1 MKTLLAPLAAVSFA
15 LFAASATAGEP
26 DLAASP
32 EDAVPVSLKKG
43 PKGDS
48 LTAAELQQLKKG
60 EVVWALIDNA
70 DNPVKKG
77 VAIAVI
83 DAKPE
88 NVFATLGDYENL
100 KDFMPYVQKTTVD
113 ERSGDVT
120 TVSFVLAFP
129 LGISGRNYQLKL
141 TDKPKEIDGVK
152 VYVSEWV
159 YTGKGNIVDTTGSWE
174 IAPWGKEKTLARYTV
189 FTDPGGSFPNWV
201 KNKATGTAMTNVLNA
216 VRERVKSPDAR
227 KPPAK

>member
-1 MKTLLAPLAAVSFA
+1 MFVKRVLAAAAVLA
-15 LFAASATAGEP
+15 LSLPAIAAEP
-26 DLAASP
+26 DLAVYP
-32 EDAVPVSLKKG
+32 EDAVPLSLKKG
-43 PKGDS
+43 PKGDA
-48 LTAAELQQLKKG
+48 LTAAELKQLKNG
-60 EVVWALIDNA
+60 DVVWALIDNA

-77 VAIAVI
+77 VAVGVI

-113 ERSGDVT
+113 ERDGNVT

-141 TDKPKEIDGVK
+141 TDAPKTIDGTK
-152 VYVSEWV
+152 VFVSEWV
-159 YTGKGNIVDTTGSWE
+159 YTGKGNIIDTTGSWE
-174 IAPWGKEKTLARYTV
+174 IAPWGKDKSFVRYTV
-189 FTDPGGSFPNWV
+189 FTDPGGSFPNWI

-216 VRERVKSPDAR
+216 VRERVKSPNAR
-227 KPPAK
+227 KPPAE

>member
-1 MKTLLAPLAAVSFA
+1 MKKLLSLLAVALAVPA
-15 LFAASATAGEP
+15 LAGEP
-26 DLAASP
+26 DLAVYP
-32 EDAVPVSLKKG
+32 EDAVPLSLKKG
-43 PKGDS
+43 PKGDA
-48 LTAAELQQLKKG
+48 LTSDELKQLKRG
-60 EVVWALIDNA
+60 DVVWALIDNA

-100 KDFMPYVQKTTVD
+100 KDFMPYVTKTTVD
-113 ERSGDVT
+113 ERDGNVT
-120 TVSFVLAFP
+120 TVSFVLSFP

-141 TDKPKEIDGVK
+141 TDAPKTIDGVK

-159 YTGKGNIVDTTGSWE
+159 YTGKGNIIDTTGAWE
-174 IAPWGKEKTLARYTV
+174 ISPWGKDKTLARYTV

-201 KNKATGTAMTNVLNA
+201 KNKATGTAMGNVLNA

-227 KPPAK
+227 KPPAE